1 MLTMLRHIA
10 CSAQSASEKR
20 CCAYVLLLAPGT
32 CCKAKLCMQATPVR
46 IVTVSS
52 SAHQMDGLDL
62 DDLHF
67 KKRKYTPWKAY
78 GQSKLCNVLYAKE
91 LATR

>member
-1 MLTMLRHIA
+1 MTALLQTLPAVVEPSDICA
-10 CSAQSASEKR
+10 CVWVQ
-20 CCAYVLLLAPGT
+20 G
-32 CCKAKLCMQATPVR
+32 TPVR
-46 IVTVSS
+46 IVAVSS

-62 DDLHF
+62 NDLHF

-91 LATR
+91 LARR